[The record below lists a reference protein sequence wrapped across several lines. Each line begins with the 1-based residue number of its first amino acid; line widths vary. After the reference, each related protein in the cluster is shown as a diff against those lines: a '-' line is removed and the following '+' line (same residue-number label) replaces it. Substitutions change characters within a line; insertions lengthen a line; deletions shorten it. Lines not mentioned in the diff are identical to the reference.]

1 MLCNSRKCTV
11 IYNAERLVIAWG
23 RKMKKVKRYYKGT
36 QGELGIVVN
45 TCNTSTQENESEGL
59 ELTSQTELYQN
70 PVSKKGVQ
78 DQKKRVQGN
87 CMCEGGRNV
96 IFIMVL
102 FHRCIPMSKIMCS
115 KYVYYIKLCFPFLK
129 KSDTFFSFLTN

>member
-78 DQKKRVQGN
+78 DQKKKKKKESRGTVCVRVEE
-87 CMCEGGRNV
+87 MLSSLWYY
-96 IFIMVL
+96 FTD
-102 FHRCIPMSKIMCS
+102 
-115 KYVYYIKLCFPFLK
+115 VYLCQKLCVLSMFTILNYASLF
-129 KSDTFFSFLTN
+129 

>member
-1 MLCNSRKCTV
+1 
-11 IYNAERLVIAWG
+11 VIAWG

-102 FHRCIPMSKIMCS
+102 FHRCIPMPKIMCS